1 MNKERTESG
10 QWLVLITTLKGYWIL
25 GVVLAAY
32 LYDESPWEAL
42 VILVVSVLWG
52 VYGLRPI
59 RIRGGEASAIGV
71 LRFSG
76 WEWWEAAE
84 IGSLRYA
91 TTPWMLRF
99 TARLVLV
106 TKDGRSIRLPGTRG
120 RMLFRRPS
128 FDSGSRPS
136 SWPVAFL
143 ATPAFLRRVATDLDV
158 RVDTAG
164 AEWFAPGW

>member
-42 VILVVSVLWG
+42 VILRSLVVGG
-52 VYGLRPI
+52 VGSRPI

-106 TKDGRSIRLPGTRG
+106 TKDGR
-120 RMLFRRPS
+120 
-128 FDSGSRPS
+128 
-136 SWPVAFL
+136 
-143 ATPAFLRRVATDLDV
+143 
-158 RVDTAG
+158 
-164 AEWFAPGW
+164 